1 MLYSYRIPNK
11 EKISIQNPSSA
22 IAQKIFVDLK
32 EYINYSIRDINKNNN
47 NSIKYKYSK
56 NRKNK
61 NSYLIIDCDLS
72 NLSTSDR
79 IAFQIMVNTE
89 INQYRIY

>member
-1 MLYSYRIPNK
+1 MLYFYRIPNK
-11 EKISIQNPSSA
+11 EKISVQNPNSA
-22 IAQKIFVDLK
+22 IPQKILIDLK
-32 EYINYSIRDINKNNN
+32 EYINDSIININKNNN

-72 NLSTSDR
+72 NLSTSYSL
-79 IAFQIMVNTE
+79 AFQIMVNTQ